1 MRRPPLGARVAAERR
16 RLRAV
21 AIDLD
26 GALGDT
32 RPLWEAWLAAASGV
46 LGVEPTS
53 LPAERGAAADELD
66 RLGAGNWRTLLARFG
81 EDRAAIHLRRD
92 PSVGAALRVL
102 GAAGCE
108 VGVFTDAPE
117 PLARVALAQLGASRR
132 VAVLE
137 TGTGA
142 LERLLARLG
151 DDAVVVRTRDELA
164 SYGSTPAA

>member
-1 MRRPPLGARVAAERR
+1 MRCSPVAAAGAAEGR
-16 RLRAV
+16 RLKAV

-32 RPLWEAWLAAASGV
+32 RPIWEAWLEAAAGI
-46 LGVEPTS
+46 LGVEPS
-53 LPAERGAAADELD
+53 ALPADRGAAADELD

-81 EDRAAIHLRRD
+81 EDRAAIYLRRD
-92 PSVGAALRVL
+92 PSVGAALRAL

-132 VAVLE
+132 VAALE
-137 TGTGA
+137 TGSGA
-142 LERLLARLG
+142 LDRLRARLG
-151 DDAVVVRTRDELA
+151 DNTIVVRTRDELA
-164 SYGSTPAA
+164 RHASTPA